1 MDLSVIL
8 RCPHTFGHV
17 AFVRGVKIDTV
28 ICIASYVFF
37 LLNVNSR
44 HGDFLHHCQQIA
56 HAGVKYLTSSRGVVP
71 LDSFKTMLSAL
82 EN

>member
-17 AFVRGVKIDTV
+17 AFVRGVRH
-28 ICIASYVFF
+28 CYLHCFLCFF